1 MSDRTA
7 VGDSATFGREPLR
20 IDVGGLVERSVT
32 SLYAHL
38 VTRPTGRAVRS
49 AIEAQV
55 EERGKAAL
63 SLIDLSEVTVLD
75 FSCADEVVAKLLM
88 RFSRPP
94 EPPHAYFIFRGV
106 AEAHLDPIEAVLE
119 RHDLTAVGETEPGR
133 YRLLGPRQPIDE
145 QLWGRLEGHGRVPA
159 GGVEEWLAH
168 VLDDDAKAAHDAM
181 ERLLVRGLVF
191 RSRGS
196 GDLLALSALAVGL
209 PGGPAPDTGREEDI

>member
-1 MSDRTA
+1 MPHRIGVEDFA
-7 VGDSATFGREPLR
+7 AFGGEPLR

-55 EERGKAAL
+55 EGRGKAAL

-133 YRLLGPRQPIDE
+133 YRLLGPRQPSDE
-145 QLWGRLEGHGRVPA
+145 QLWGRLEGHGRVPGSGLDA
-159 GGVEEWLAH
+159 WLAH
-168 VLDDDAKAAHDAM
+168 VLDEDLKAAYDAM
-181 ERLLVRGLVF
+181 ERLLMRGLVF
-191 RSRGS
+191 RSQGS

-209 PGGPAPDTGREEDI
+209 PRGRDPDSGREVKR